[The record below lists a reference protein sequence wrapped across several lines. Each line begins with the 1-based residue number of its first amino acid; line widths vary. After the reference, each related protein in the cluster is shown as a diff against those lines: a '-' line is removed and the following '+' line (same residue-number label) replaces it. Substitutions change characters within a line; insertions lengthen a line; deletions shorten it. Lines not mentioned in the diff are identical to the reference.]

1 MSWSRLGLEDRPIT
15 SRSWV
20 SGFLTLGLVNIHE
33 MHQAC
38 GYIRKKIMDLT
49 RKKQVVKGQTSPV
62 SVFKLQHCGLETFF
76 GTSRSRL
83 GLVT

>member
-1 MSWSRLGLEDRPIT
+1 M
-15 SRSWV
+15 
-20 SGFLTLGLVNIHE
+20 TLGLVNIHAIHA

-38 GYIRKKIMDLT
+38 GSIRKKIMDLA

-62 SVFKLQHCGLETFF
+62 SVFKLRQCGLEAFF

-83 GLVT
+83 GLEG